1 MSGQPGAAHGEA
13 MSAGALKNPSL
24 KKMIHIRYIC
34 ILTPFA
40 GFMLKQSIQQ
50 KLLQKLTPQQIQLMK
65 LIQLPTVDFEQRVKQ
80 EIEDNP
86 ALETGPDNP
95 EDDIEPLN
103 DNNPRE
109 AGGYSGEDDP
119 AEENRNEREEWE
131 QKAFEELD
139 QYINNDDAPDYKTY
153 ISNYSPDDDDD
164 DYKMTLAAGKTFRE
178 YLMEQLAPFGLDETE
193 TKIAEYIIGNLDN
206 GGYLRRDLMDIADD
220 LAFNESLLVDEKDVE
235 RILKNVIWL
244 LDPPGIGA
252 RDLRESLRIQL
263 QRKSETPERKI
274 ALRIVERYFRELTHK
289 HYRKILSGLKIDE
302 DTLRKALDEIRKLNP
317 KPGGSFGGQRITT
330 HIVPDFKVRI
340 EEGPDGTK
348 RPVVELNQ
356 RNLPQLHVSRHY
368 KEMLEGYKLDKN
380 KTKSQRDAIT
390 FIKQKLDAASWF
402 IDAVR
407 QRYNT
412 LEKTIRAIVDFQ
424 KEYFLTGD
432 ERKIKPMILKDIAQ
446 RIDMDISTVSRVANS
461 KYVDT
466 PYGTKLLKEFF
477 SEAME
482 TLQGEEVSTI
492 RIKEILKDIVA
503 RENKKKPLTDEQL
516 ADALKEQGYK
526 IARRTVA
533 KYREQLNIPPARLR
547 KEL

>member
-1 MSGQPGAAHGEA
+1 
-13 MSAGALKNPSL
+13 
-24 KKMIHIRYIC
+24 
-34 ILTPFA
+34 
-40 GFMLKQSIQQ
+40 MLKQSIQQ

-86 ALETGPDNP
+86 ALEPGPDTAD
-95 EDDIEPLN
+95 EN
-103 DNNPRE
+103 DPALDE
-109 AGGYSGEDDP
+109 GIIDDP
-119 AEENRNEREEWE
+119 SFPPGDNPADEARSEREEWE

-139 QYINNDDAPDYKTY
+139 QYINNDDSPDYKTY
-153 ISNYSPDDDDD
+153 ISNYSPDDDD

-263 QRKSETPERKI
+263 LRKDETPERKI

-302 DTLRKALDEIRKLNP
+302 ETLRKALDEIRKLNP

-340 EEGPDGTK
+340 EEGPDGNK
-348 RPVVELNQ
+348 YPVVELNQ

-492 RIKEILKDIVA
+492 RIKEILKEIVE

-516 ADALKEQGYK
+516 AEALKEQGYK